1 MMELARIHIS
11 FKVRSLS
18 GPISSLSPALQPKQI
33 WRSRMWKAALVGAV
47 ALATMGSNLALA
59 DESADRGQV
68 SAQSGF
74 VLTEA
79 HISQARQVLR
89 LTAEQEK
96 YWPAVE
102 AALRHLVQ
110 HRSQDDGSGGMLSR
124 IGNRAAGAASAAMGI
139 KRVWAAAQPLI
150 RVLDED
156 QKRSAMAM
164 VHSLGIG
171 KLASAL

>member
-1 MMELARIHIS
+1 
-11 FKVRSLS
+11 
-18 GPISSLSPALQPKQI
+18 
-33 WRSRMWKAALVGAV
+33 MWKAALVGAV

-59 DESADRGQV
+59 DDVSADRGQV
-68 SAQSGF
+68 SAQSGI

-110 HRSQDDGSGGMLSR
+110 RHSQDDGSGSMLSR